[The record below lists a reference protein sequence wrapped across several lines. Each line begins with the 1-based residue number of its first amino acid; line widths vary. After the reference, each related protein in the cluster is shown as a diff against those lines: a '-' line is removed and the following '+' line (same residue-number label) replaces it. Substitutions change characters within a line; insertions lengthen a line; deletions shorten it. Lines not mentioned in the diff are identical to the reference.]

1 MSTPGMTEPVS
12 CESVFARH
20 PEVIGVEVSG
30 EIVLLD
36 SRNWTYLDFD
46 DVGSRIWALLSE
58 PLTLLALVD
67 KLTEEF
73 AVDATQCRRDTE
85 TFLQD
90 LIRKGVVITRGA
102 GVNATAG

>member
-1 MSTPGMTEPVS
+1 MT
-12 CESVFARH
+12 FARH

-46 DVGSRIWALLSE
+46 DIGSRIWVLLKE
-58 PLTLLALVD
+58 PLTLPALVD

-73 AVDATQCRRDTE
+73 AVDATACRRDTE

-90 LIRKGVVITRGA
+90 LIKKGVVITA
-102 GVNATAG
+102 ATG